1 MTRIRPTA
9 RRGDAPGRTKE
20 AAMYMHELLIRAR
33 QDELLRAAAQHRLAA
48 DVRRARPS
56 VAVRLAGRA
65 GRHRSPLRTV
75 WAGARPAVAA
85 RSPALPPGDA
95 PWAPPA
101 GRCSPRARGSGAAR
115 TPR

>member
-85 RSPALPPGDA
+85 RSAAWPQGDA
-95 PWAPPA
+95 RGAPAA
-101 GRCSPRARGSGAAR
+101 GACSPRARGSGAAR